1 MINGIPLQ
9 FYRARLQARDIY
21 PELKIYFYKENSDV
35 TWEGFLTTTFALWI
49 DTRSS
54 ASNIPH
60 GSGKTIEKS
69 VIFLQIKKAPKCSVG
84 DLTCISLALRMQ
96 RPA

>member
-54 ASNIPH
+54 ANIILH
-60 GSGKTIEKS
+60 GSGKT
-69 VIFLQIKKAPKCSVG
+69 
-84 DLTCISLALRMQ
+84 T
-96 RPA
+96 